1 MKKLHAAGAK
11 LKSIVISAKDSVCVC
26 PKKINSGLSASNF
39 CNSFDCEF
47 ANGYEGYYTEH
58 YELIKGLYSR
68 VCKGSVELRF
78 NDDASVEPL
87 SRERLGVVLS
97 QIPPD
102 EFEELL
108 VTLDSER
115 AYNMYNSFPIPPL
128 KWDAE
133 TRTINVEI
141 YYLETED
148 CSEGDMALYYKCD
161 ALTQEVICG
170 TIK

>member
-1 MKKLHAAGAK
+1 MIQYGIFDENNKLIAEFETIEAGLES
-11 LKSIVISAKDSVCVC
+11 LKGMNDGEVC
-26 PKKINSGLSASNF
+26 
-39 CNSFDCEF
+39 EW
-47 ANGYEGYYTEH
+47 ANGYDGYYTEH
-58 YELIKGLYSR
+58 YELVKGLCSR
-68 VCKGSVELRF
+68 VCKGRIELRF
-78 NDDASVEPL
+78 NDENSIEAL
-87 SRERLGVVLS
+87 SREQLGLILS
-97 QIPPD
+97 QFPPD

-133 TRTINVEI
+133 TRTINVEF
-141 YYLETED
+141 YSLETED

>member
-1 MKKLHAAGAK
+1 MIQYGIFDENNKLIAEFETIEAGLES
-11 LKSIVISAKDSVCVC
+11 LKGMNDGEVCE
-26 PKKINSGLSASNF
+26 L
-39 CNSFDCEF
+39 
-47 ANGYEGYYTEH
+47 ANGYDGYYTEH
-58 YELIKGLYSR
+58 YELVKGLCSR
-68 VCKGSVELRF
+68 VCKGSIERCF
-78 NDDASVEPL
+78 NDENSIKAL
-87 SRERLGVVLS
+87 SREQLGVILS
-97 QIPPD
+97 QFPPD

-133 TRTINVEI
+133 TRTINVEF

>member
-1 MKKLHAAGAK
+1 MIQYGIFDENNKLIAEFETIEAGLES
-11 LKSIVISAKDSVCVC
+11 LKGMNDGEV
-26 PKKINSGLSASNF
+26 
-39 CNSFDCEF
+39 CEF

-58 YELIKGLYSR
+58 YELVKGLCSR
-68 VCKGSVELRF
+68 VCKGSIELRF
-78 NDDASVEPL
+78 NDEDSIEPL
-87 SRERLGVVLS
+87 SRERLGVILS
-97 QIPPD
+97 QFPPD

-133 TRTINVEI
+133 TRTINVEF

>member
-1 MKKLHAAGAK
+1 MIQYGIFDENNKLIAEFETIEAGLES
-11 LKSIVISAKDSVCVC
+11 LKGMNDGEV
-26 PKKINSGLSASNF
+26 
-39 CNSFDCEF
+39 CEF
-47 ANGYEGYYTEH
+47 ANGYDGYYTEH
-58 YELIKGLYSR
+58 YELVKGLCSR
-68 VCKGSVELRF
+68 VCKGSIELCF
-78 NDDASVEPL
+78 NDENSIKAL
-87 SRERLGVVLS
+87 SREQLGVILS
-97 QIPPD
+97 QFSPD

-115 AYNMYNSFPIPPL
+115 AYSMYNSFPIPPL

-133 TRTINVEI
+133 TRTINVEF

>member
-1 MKKLHAAGAK
+1 MIQYGIFDENNKVIAEFETIEKGLEV
-11 LKSIVISAKDSVCVC
+11 LKSMNDGEVC
-26 PKKINSGLSASNF
+26 K
-39 CNSFDCEF
+39 F

-78 NDDASVEPL
+78 NDEASVEPL
-87 SRERLGVVLS
+87 SRERLGIILS
-97 QIPPD
+97 QFPPD

-108 VTLDSER
+108 VTLDSEK
-115 AYNMYNSFPIPPL
+115 AFNMYNSFSIPPL

-133 TRTINVEI
+133 TRTMNVEF

-170 TIK
+170 IIK

>member
-1 MKKLHAAGAK
+1 MIQYGIFDGNNKVIAEFETIEEGLEA
-11 LKSIVISAKDSVCVC
+11 LKGMNDGEI
-26 PKKINSGLSASNF
+26 
-39 CNSFDCEF
+39 CEF

-87 SRERLGVVLS
+87 SRERLGVILS

-108 VTLDSER
+108 VTLDSEK
-115 AYNMYNSFPIPPL
+115 AYALYDSFPIPPL
-128 KWDAE
+128 KWNTEA
-133 TRTINVEI
+133 RTINVEF
-141 YYLETED
+141 YYFETED

>member
-1 MKKLHAAGAK
+1 MIQYGIFDENNKLIAEFETIEAGLES
-11 LKSIVISAKDSVCVC
+11 LKGMNDGEVC
-26 PKKINSGLSASNF
+26 KW
-39 CNSFDCEF
+39 
-47 ANGYEGYYTEH
+47 ANGYDGYYTEH
-58 YELIKGLYSR
+58 YELVKGLCSR
-68 VCKGSVELRF
+68 VCKGRIELRF
-78 NDDASVEPL
+78 NDENSIEAL
-87 SRERLGVVLS
+87 SREQLGVILS
-97 QIPPD
+97 QFPPD

-133 TRTINVEI
+133 TRTINVEF

>member
-1 MKKLHAAGAK
+1 MNDGE
-11 LKSIVISAKDSVCVC
+11 V
-26 PKKINSGLSASNF
+26 
-39 CNSFDCEF
+39 CEF

-58 YELIKGLYSR
+58 YELVKGLCSR
-68 VCKGSVELRF
+68 VCKGSIELRF
-78 NDDASVEPL
+78 KDENSIEAL
-87 SRERLGVVLS
+87 SREQLGVILS
-97 QIPPD
+97 QFPPD

-133 TRTINVEI
+133 TRTINVEF

>member
-1 MKKLHAAGAK
+1 MIQYGIFDENNKLIAEFETIEAGLES
-11 LKSIVISAKDSVCVC
+11 LKGMNDGEV
-26 PKKINSGLSASNF
+26 
-39 CNSFDCEF
+39 CEF

-58 YELIKGLYSR
+58 YELVKGLCSR
-68 VCKGSVELRF
+68 VCKGSIELRF
-78 NDDASVEPL
+78 NDEDSIEPL
-87 SRERLGVVLS
+87 SRERLGVILS
-97 QIPPD
+97 QFPPD

-133 TRTINVEI
+133 TRTINVEF

-148 CSEGDMALYYKCD
+148 CSEGDIALYYKCD

>member
-1 MKKLHAAGAK
+1 MIQYGIFDENNKLIAEFETIEAGLES
-11 LKSIVISAKDSVCVC
+11 LKGMNDGEVCE
-26 PKKINSGLSASNF
+26 L
-39 CNSFDCEF
+39 
-47 ANGYEGYYTEH
+47 ANGYDGYYTEH
-58 YELIKGLYSR
+58 YELVKGLCSR
-68 VCKGSVELRF
+68 VCKGSIELCF
-78 NDDASVEPL
+78 NGENSIEAL
-87 SRERLGVVLS
+87 SRKQLGVILS
-97 QIPPD
+97 QFPPD

-133 TRTINVEI
+133 TRTINVEF

>member
-1 MKKLHAAGAK
+1 MIQYGIFDENNKVIAEFETIDEGLEI
-11 LKSIVISAKDSVCVC
+11 LKGMNDGEVC
-26 PKKINSGLSASNF
+26 K
-39 CNSFDCEF
+39 F

-58 YELIKGLYSR
+58 YELVKGLCSR
-68 VCKGSVELRF
+68 VCKGNVELCF
-78 NDDASVEPL
+78 NDENSIEAL
-87 SRERLGVVLS
+87 SRERLGVILS
-97 QIPPD
+97 QFPPD

-133 TRTINVEI
+133 TRTINVEF

>member
-1 MKKLHAAGAK
+1 MIQYGIFDENNKVIAK
-11 LKSIVISAKDSVCVC
+11 FETIEKGLEVLKSMNDGEVC
-26 PKKINSGLSASNF
+26 K
-39 CNSFDCEF
+39 F

-78 NDDASVEPL
+78 NDEASVEPL
-87 SRERLGVVLS
+87 SRERLGVILS
-97 QIPPD
+97 QFPPD

-108 VTLDSER
+108 VTLDSEK
-115 AYNMYNSFPIPPL
+115 AFNMYNSISIPPL

-133 TRTINVEI
+133 TRTMNVEF

-170 TIK
+170 IIK

>member
-1 MKKLHAAGAK
+1 MIQYGIFDENNEVIAEFETIEKGLEA
-11 LKSIVISAKDSVCVC
+11 LKSMNDGKV
-26 PKKINSGLSASNF
+26 
-39 CNSFDCEF
+39 CEF
-47 ANGYEGYYTEH
+47 TNGYEGYYTEH

-78 NDDASVEPL
+78 NAEASVEPL
-87 SRERLGVVLS
+87 SRERLGIILS
-97 QIPPD
+97 QFPPD

-108 VTLDSER
+108 VTLDSEK
-115 AYNMYNSFPIPPL
+115 AFKMYNSFSIPPL

-133 TRTINVEI
+133 TRTMNVEF

-148 CSEGDMALYYKCD
+148 CSEGDMELYYKCD

-170 TIK
+170 IIK

>member
-1 MKKLHAAGAK
+1 MIQYGIFDENNKLIAEFETIEAGLES
-11 LKSIVISAKDSVCVC
+11 LKGMNDGEV
-26 PKKINSGLSASNF
+26 
-39 CNSFDCEF
+39 CEF
-47 ANGYEGYYTEH
+47 ANGYDGYYTEH
-58 YELIKGLYSR
+58 YELVKGLCSR
-68 VCKGSVELRF
+68 VCKGRIELRF
-78 NDDASVEPL
+78 NDENSIEAL
-87 SRERLGVVLS
+87 SREQLGVILS
-97 QIPPD
+97 QFPPD

-133 TRTINVEI
+133 TRTISVEF
-141 YYLETED
+141 YSLETED

>member
-1 MKKLHAAGAK
+1 MIQYGIFDENNKLIAEFETIEAGLES
-11 LKSIVISAKDSVCVC
+11 LKGMNDGEVC
-26 PKKINSGLSASNF
+26 
-39 CNSFDCEF
+39 EW
-47 ANGYEGYYTEH
+47 ANGYDGYYTEH
-58 YELIKGLYSR
+58 YELVKGLCSR
-68 VCKGSVELRF
+68 VCKGRIELRF
-78 NDDASVEPL
+78 NDENSIEAL
-87 SRERLGVVLS
+87 SREQLGVILS
-97 QIPPD
+97 QFPPD

-133 TRTINVEI
+133 TRTISVEF
-141 YYLETED
+141 YSLETED